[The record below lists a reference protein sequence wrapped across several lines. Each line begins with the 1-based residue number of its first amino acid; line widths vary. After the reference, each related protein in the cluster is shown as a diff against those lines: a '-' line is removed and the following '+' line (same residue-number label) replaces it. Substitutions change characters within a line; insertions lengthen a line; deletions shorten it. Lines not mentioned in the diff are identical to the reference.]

1 MFTLRHTGL
10 FIASLFNLAA
20 AIFSL
25 IAFFKTFPVIAC
37 LYFFVSVPIT
47 IYLMLAKK
55 NKVLDTDILDS
66 FVSHSL
72 NENPF

>member
-10 FIASLFNLAA
+10 FIASLFNLSAA
-20 AIFSL
+20 VFSI
-25 IAFFKTFPVIAC
+25 IAFFHTYPVMAC
-37 LYFFVSVPIT
+37 AYFFVSLPIT

-55 NKVLDTDILDS
+55 NKVLDSDILDS